1 MGYALRADWQGGGG
15 EWGVKWVKNATF
27 GQILRWMRRPYD
39 RIYVLKFTALGF
51 ALGAAVL
58 VLVLAVQILSE
69 RENLSL
75 EVLRRFH
82 TAYPMFYLIDVLP
95 LLLGAAGWYFSRAV
109 SIRQEAC
116 ARWQEQQTRRGEE
129 MLGFV
134 NGLRTGDEKA
144 FAPAADDELGGALLA
159 LQKDIEQRRGED
171 DIRREEDAR
180 RSWVAEG
187 LAKFSE
193 ILREESSSLDDLG
206 YSIVSHLVKY
216 VEANQC
222 GFYLVEEEA
231 GGERYFRLLACYAY
245 DRRKFANRRIAW
257 GDGLVGACALEGA
270 TTHLDHVPDGYLEI
284 TSGLGRATAQNLLL
298 VPIKLEETNFGVL
311 EIASF
316 KPFAPHVVGFIE
328 RVAGTIAST
337 LSNKRINIQTA
348 RLLAES
354 QQQAKTLVAQEEQ
367 MRANMEELQKA
378 QEEAARANET
388 FMSFANSVNH
398 TLIRAEYD
406 TNGTL
411 LYANQ
416 KFVQKLEYEAEEDV
430 LGKHISLFISTKDKE
445 SFNEIWNELVRTG
458 KPFEGDIKHL
468 TRTGK
473 DLWTTATYT
482 CQYAQS
488 GAVEKILFLAID
500 TTRDKKQNLDWQGQ
514 IDALN
519 RVSLKAEITP
529 LGDVMDVNQ
538 LFLDTLKCSREE
550 VLRQPLYNLVAK
562 NEQAMLERTVEGVCR
577 GESFK
582 GTFKVLPKT
591 GGECW
596 LRATMTAVNDMY
608 GDISKI
614 VLIANDI
621 TREKLMEIESRRQND
636 QLKQQEEMLRENE
649 VQLSKKLREAREEVK
664 NQFKEIEKVQIRNEK
679 TLEGFLDAI
688 ITTDQDGAVEF
699 FNKAAEELF
708 EIDRSEVL
716 GQNVRLLFPDSVVA
730 QSDFLAAYLDPQGEK
745 VVGERKEVQLVSS
758 TGEPKD
764 VLMLLSEAR
773 VGRKVSYTAFVQ
785 NISLDLF

>member
-1 MGYALRADWQGGGG
+1 M
-15 EWGVKWVKNATF
+15 F
-27 GQILRWMRRPYD
+27 
-39 RIYVLKFTALGF
+39 VLKFTVGGF
-51 ALGAAVL
+51 AVGFMVL
-58 VLVLAVQILSE
+58 VLVLAVQIFGE
-69 RENLSL
+69 RESVTFELF
-75 EVLRRFH
+75 RRFH
-82 TAYPMFYLIDVLP
+82 TAYPMFYILDMLP
-95 LLLGAAGWYFSRAV
+95 LLLGGGMWYFSRAAA
-109 SIRQEAC
+109 IRKAESEG
-116 ARWQEQQTRRGEE
+116 WQEVQLRRNKE

-134 NGLRTGDEKA
+134 SGLRSGDE
-144 FAPAADDELGGALLA
+144 PAYTPEVDDELGGALLA
-159 LQKDIEQRRGED
+159 LQKDIGKRREED
-171 DIRREEDAR
+171 NRRREEDAR

-187 LAKFSE
+187 LAKFAE
-193 ILREESSSLDDLG
+193 ILREESGSLEDLG
-206 YSIVSHLVKY
+206 YAIVSHLVKY

-222 GFYLVEEEA
+222 GFYITEEDA
-231 GGERYFRLLACYAY
+231 SGEKYFRLLACYAY
-245 DRRKFANRRIAW
+245 DRRKFVNRRIEW
-257 GDGLVGACALEGA
+257 GDGLVGACAQEGA
-270 TTHLDHVPDGYLEI
+270 TTHLNQVPDGYLEI
-284 TSGLGRATAQNLLL
+284 TSGLGKATAQNLLL
-298 VPIKLEETNFGVL
+298 VPIKLEQANFGVL

-316 KPFAPHVVGFIE
+316 KPFAHHVVDFIE
-328 RVAGTIAST
+328 RVAGSIAST

-348 RLLAES
+348 QLLAES

-367 MRANMEELQKA
+367 MRNNMEELQKA

-406 TNGTL
+406 INGTL

-416 KFVQKLEYEAEEDV
+416 KFVQKLEYESEEEV
-430 LGKHISLFISTKDKE
+430 LGRHISLFISAKDKE
-445 SFNEIWNELVRTG
+445 SFNEIWDVLRRTG
-458 KPFEGDIKHL
+458 KPFEGDIKHV

-482 CQYAQS
+482 CQYTQS
-488 GAVEKILFLAID
+488 GTVEKILFLAID
-500 TTRDKKQNLDWQGQ
+500 TTHDKKQNLDWQGQ

-538 LFLDTLKCSREE
+538 LFLDTLKCTRED
-550 VLRQPLYNLVAK
+550 VLHKPLYNLVAK
-562 NEQAMLERTVEGVCR
+562 NEQALLERTIDGVCR

-582 GTFKVLPKT
+582 GTFKVLTKE

-596 LRATMTAVNDMY
+596 LRTTMTTVNDMY

-621 TREKLMEIESRRQND
+621 TREKLMEFESKRQND
-636 QLKQQEEMLRENE
+636 QLKQQEEMLRQNE
-649 VQLSKKLREAREEVK
+649 VQLNRKLREAREEVK
-664 NQFKEIEKVQIRNEK
+664 NQFREIEKVQIRNEK

-730 QSDFLAAYLDPQGEK
+730 ESEFLAAYLDPQAEK
-745 VVGERKEVQLVSS
+745 VVGERKEVKVVSS
-758 TGEPKD
+758 SGEEKD

>member
-1 MGYALRADWQGGGG
+1 MLPLGKFR
-15 EWGVKWVKNATF
+15 F
-27 GQILRWMRRPYD
+27 PMRKQYD
-39 RIYVLKFTALGF
+39 RIFVLKYTAGAFILGVVMF
-51 ALGAAVL
+51 AV
-58 VLVLAVQILSE
+58 VVIVQILSE
-69 RENLSL
+69 KENLSMG
-75 EVLRRFH
+75 VLRRFH
-82 TAYPMFYLIDVLP
+82 TSYPMFYLLDLFP
-95 LLLGAAGWYFSRAV
+95 LLLGGAAWYLCRMIAIWRGDV
-109 SIRQEAC
+109 ARRQE
-116 ARWQEQQTRRGEE
+116 EQQRRRGL

-134 NGLRTGDEKA
+134 NGLRSGDEREYMPEK
-144 FAPAADDELGGALLA
+144 DDELGEALLA
-159 LQKDIEQRRGED
+159 LQKDIAARREED
-171 DIRREEDAR
+171 SSRREEDAR

-187 LAKFSE
+187 MAQFGE
-193 ILREESSSLDDLG
+193 ILRGESKSLEDLA
-206 YSIVSHLVKY
+206 YAIVSHLVKY

-222 GFYLVEEEA
+222 GFYLVEEE
-231 GGERYFRLLACYAY
+231 GGDDKYFRLLACYAY
-245 DRRKFANRRIAW
+245 DRRKFANRRIEW

-298 VPIKLEETNFGVL
+298 VPIKLETSIFGVI

-316 KPFAPHVVGFIE
+316 SPFAQHVVDFIE
-328 RVAGTIAST
+328 RVAGSIAST
-337 LSNKRINIQTA
+337 LSSKRINIQTA
-348 RLLAES
+348 QLLAES

-367 MRANMEELQKA
+367 MRSNMEELQKA

-398 TLIRAEYD
+398 TLIRAEYG

-416 KFVQKLEYEAEEDV
+416 KFLQKLEYESEEDV
-430 LGKHISLFISTKDKE
+430 RGKHITLFVSAKDRE
-445 SFNEIWNELVRTG
+445 SFNGIWEELVRTG
-458 KPFEGDIKHL
+458 KPYEGDIKHV

-482 CQYAQS
+482 CQYTPG

-500 TTRDKKQNLDWQGQ
+500 TTHDKKQNLDWQGQ

-519 RVSLKAEITP
+519 RVSLKAEISP

-538 LFLDTLKCSREE
+538 LFLDTLKCARED
-550 VLRQPLYNLVAK
+550 VLQKPLFNLAPK
-562 NEQAMLERTVEGVCR
+562 NEQAALERTVDGVCR

-582 GTFKVLPKT
+582 GTFKVITKE
-591 GGECW
+591 GAECW
-596 LRATMTAVNDMY
+596 LRSTMTTVNDMY

-621 TREKLMEIESRRQND
+621 TREKLMEIESKRQNE
-636 QLKQQEEMLRENE
+636 QLKQQEEMLRQNE
-649 VQLSKKLREAREEVK
+649 VQLNNKLREAREEVK

-688 ITTDQDGAVEF
+688 VTTDHEGAVEF

-716 GQNVRLLFPDSVVA
+716 GQNVRLLFPDSVVEE
-730 QSDFLAAYLDPQGEK
+730 SEFLAAYLDPQAEK
-745 VVGERKEVQLVSS
+745 VIGERKEVKVVSS
-758 TGEPKD
+758 TGEEKD